1 MTQNQQNQHSQTKQ
15 LVNDYLGWRLAN
27 EGYTQWNVVNKI
39 DIAKNAKIRICT
51 IMRQMAYE
59 FEKRYN
65 SDFVPVADQFSMTE
79 TYLNE
84 TFPLILGE
92 LFQIKPFAENAI
104 SSENSSRQTQFEC
117 NWCRVIALFG
127 FAGSLAVRCFKS
139 EMPASIA
146 DIAEWTCKFLNHEPR
161 MYKWI
166 EQKGGWVKKKQYNMI
181 KKVIK
186 LK

>member
-1 MTQNQQNQHSQTKQ
+1 MQKQNQEIQTKQ

-27 EGYTQWNVVNKI
+27 EGYTQWKVMNKI
-39 DIAKNAKIRICT
+39 DVARNAKTRICL

-65 SDFVPVADQFSMTE
+65 SDYVPVADQFSMTQ

-92 LFQIKPFAENAI
+92 LFQIKPFNNNELNISAEQL
-104 SSENSSRQTQFEC
+104 SQQQHTFEC

-127 FAGSLAVRCFKS
+127 FAGSLAVRCYKS
-139 EMPASIA
+139 EMPGSIA
-146 DIAEWTCKFLNHEPR
+146 DIAEWTCKFLNNEPR
-161 MYKWI
+161 MYNWI
-166 EQKGGWVKKKQYNMI
+166 EKKGGWVKFI
-181 KKVIK
+181 IAE
-186 LK
+186 